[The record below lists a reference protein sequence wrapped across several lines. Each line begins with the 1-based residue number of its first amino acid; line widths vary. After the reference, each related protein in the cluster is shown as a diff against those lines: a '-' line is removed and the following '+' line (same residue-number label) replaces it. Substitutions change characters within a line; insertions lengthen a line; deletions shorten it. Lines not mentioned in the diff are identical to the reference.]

1 MHSVL
6 ETFQT
11 DAEQIL
17 KEFVSEAKLYFKDD
31 EAGYFAWLQ
40 KASFLKFHKPDI
52 SNAELLPKTLDRS
65 SDQAFKEMINK

>member
-11 DAEQIL
+11 EAEDLL
-17 KEFVSEAKLYFKDD
+17 KDLVPEAKLYFKDD
-31 EAGYFAWLQ
+31 EAGYFSWLQ

-52 SNAELLPKTLDRS
+52 SNADLLPNSLARPINQT
-65 SDQAFKEMINK
+65 FKDKLY